1 MEHSSV
7 NIVDILKFRGEHQKA
22 YGSEECY
29 VDGRYMVWLCDVLF
43 EEQVKGD
50 ENNKG
55 RSVMEENSM
64 LHLLDRWQDSI
75 VKLLA
80 SEGECMWKLLLQNL
94 GVASNVLNSAAGE
107 YVNSFKNRNR
117 DIDPLGVYFQWPSFL
132 RNTILPI
139 IQQENNSM
147 EQDSNKRRK
156 SNDGSAISLRN
167 YQYYKPISL
176 SQSMDSKLQY
186 EQNAWLPV
194 LGYVITHAFLS
205 CRDDKETTI
214 LESMDDVQSM
224 LVLTLPKSL
233 GLDLEKRHALL
244 SGVAAYLID
253 ALGEGLA
260 EGVSSLGEDE
270 NDDVHENSIMNG
282 NGGVKSILG
291 AEVAQI
297 VDLLCCQGVLPM
309 LAKYTNT
316 PLAGL
321 VSETANSLLNYSQ
334 VYHQIHHETSLSA
347 DDEIVAQLRAK
358 DALKVI
364 QFVNK
369 TNPQLKRELTVRKF
383 TKQTCNSTDD
393 DPRKHPI
400 VTYLRALLETGN
412 LSEGSKLCRTLES
425 CSGLVKEVER
435 CCWYSLFDKMQEIQ
449 VLYEHH
455 WDKGES
461 RLVPIL
467 DYNGKVS
474 MRRNG
479 IVTLA
484 NISIGPFGRSVALE
498 YLNTLVET
506 SKEELVSNSFNSV
519 KSKEQI
525 DCNKDQFRAIKDA
538 VRRTVIKFLL
548 PRPNSPAE
556 ALRIANRIAE
566 ADKPPLL
573 KYHTNPAQ
581 GQNASDLCIKILE
594 QPSLSIMWEEK
605 VALEEQQML
614 AAAQEAVQQ
623 IVQPAEMPQKEQAE
637 DGPLDMSMELIPA
650 TPAKTPP
657 DISPPTA
664 DDGEDVIELGDS
676 DDEQIDDQ
684 NEEQS
689 HEKVDIEYTSD
700 GIEEE
705 EKPECLDESMTKSL
719 ESSSHVD
726 DLEKEERREEYY
738 DSNEEC
744 SQEDEINYP
753 PNYHQYQGNY
763 SESDDYE
770 QEDDEEANRR
780 VAFEGQYDA
789 EEGRGTRGNSSS
801 DGSVE
806 VFDLMSTDDEQE
818 NANDEAPCAE
828 VINESSTEEEHDE
841 YAVLNDAVDNYIGV
855 SSQSSQVQ
863 ESSDTNDR
871 QILHEKVH
879 EYIPVSSPL
888 KMTPERDDTNS
899 AIDEMLVSAEAPT
912 SEGEDILNKKHEV
925 ASEKEADE
933 TLATAGAVVKEV
945 DGASEKGM
953 AAPEEDQKP
962 NILGAG
968 DALYSSNVGEDLSE
982 DMNADDEHES
992 LDTEDDKRSLEEH
1005 EQGETNDEEE
1015 AGNAAGTSSRV
1026 YSNNSN
1032 EDPDKLTKIDQP
1044 SILVAAARDAAA
1056 APDTSMATDSILA
1069 ETREQDLTPSYNE
1082 DAHFMDSDVEVQEG
1096 GQFTDDGYVPDAEA
1110 AEEDKVEKKKRAI
1123 DDGYVPDAEATE
1135 EETTKPIGFGVKA
1148 VKKRDVRF
1156 EAVLDME
1163 ETPPMMPLP
1172 VEPATTNHSID
1183 EGYIPDGALTE
1194 EEKRDRQERRSRSIE
1209 AGYSPDGHTTATDD
1223 DTTAVLP
1230 SERHEVIDPGY
1241 LPSAVEGGTEEE
1253 RSEEE
1258 SQAAIPSVLVAT
1270 ALVTQSGQ
1278 QGASDIANRAS
1289 LATATIAKPLSTQS
1303 IDDGYLPEST
1313 FEFDEEERRNLR
1325 KETRSHEVEAG
1336 YLPDGHTTPG
1346 DVTEEDQPKE
1356 SKSKL
1361 LIDAKLKLSES
1372 VSIADS
1378 VRMPPPPHNDA
1389 ATHSTDDGYL
1399 ASAADDDTA
1408 VEPNHEKETCIDQ
1421 KSQVQEDR
1429 SEGEDVIAEVSVGT
1443 KVDSNTGIS
1452 HNAVAVDVIEKNS
1465 NADDDGAVAAEQKDT
1480 DNIAGKDEI
1489 LGTNDLTVKHDAPS
1503 IEMNSNAD
1511 DDGAVAAEQ
1520 KDTDNIT
1527 GKDEIPGT
1535 NDSTV
1540 KHDAPSIENVSST
1553 NYDLNDQG
1561 EQSEPGK
1568 HTQEESTLP
1577 EKTEAITTQAKGRGS
1592 QKKRSSTR
1600 KRALDETESVVDI
1613 ESVQSETSSVRRSS
1627 RLRSKKAASSQAV
1640 PTSITTGGRGKK
1652 APTLP
1657 AVPEDEKFDAA
1668 EPVKAEVLDH
1678 SITRSTRRRGK
1689 KSAGDDDESHASS
1702 VNDESSK
1709 TTAQSKRS
1717 RASQVSEP
1725 TRKNTR
1731 GGKRKKQT
1739 EEEEANSIQSEDKT
1753 SPNKSSGKEKGSEE
1767 ILDSMSESVSSSP
1780 AKARSRRA
1788 RKRDVVVDAPEAV
1801 SALGDES
1808 PPKRR
1813 GRTRKTQVAQEAEST
1828 VSSTTTR
1835 ASRRTRRTAKDDNE
1849 SIKSSPPRTRSKKTN
1864 VPSQTE
1870 SLAST
1875 RPRRSRKATKKPDL

>member
-1 MEHSSV
+1 MY
-7 NIVDILKFRGEHQKA
+7 L
-22 YGSEECY
+22 
-29 VDGRYMVWLCDVLF
+29 LF
-43 EEQVKGD
+43 
-50 ENNKG
+50 
-55 RSVMEENSM
+55 
-64 LHLLDRWQDSI
+64 I
-75 VKLLA
+75 
-80 SEGECMWKLLLQNL
+80 
-94 GVASNVLNSAAGE
+94 
-107 YVNSFKNRNR
+107 SF
-117 DIDPLGVYFQWPSFL
+117 
-132 RNTILPI
+132 
-139 IQQENNSM
+139 
-147 EQDSNKRRK
+147 
-156 SNDGSAISLRN
+156 
-167 YQYYKPISL
+167 
-176 SQSMDSKLQY
+176 
-186 EQNAWLPV
+186 
-194 LGYVITHAFLS
+194 VI
-205 CRDDKETTI
+205 
-214 LESMDDVQSM
+214 
-224 LVLTLPKSL
+224 
-233 GLDLEKRHALL
+233 
-244 SGVAAYLID
+244 
-253 ALGEGLA
+253 
-260 EGVSSLGEDE
+260 
-270 NDDVHENSIMNG
+270 
-282 NGGVKSILG
+282 
-291 AEVAQI
+291 
-297 VDLLCCQGVLPM
+297 
-309 LAKYTNT
+309 
-316 PLAGL
+316 
-321 VSETANSLLNYSQ
+321 
-334 VYHQIHHETSLSA
+334 
-347 DDEIVAQLRAK
+347 
-358 DALKVI
+358 
-364 QFVNK
+364 
-369 TNPQLKRELTVRKF
+369 
-383 TKQTCNSTDD
+383 
-393 DPRKHPI
+393 
-400 VTYLRALLETGN
+400 
-412 LSEGSKLCRTLES
+412 
-425 CSGLVKEVER
+425 
-435 CCWYSLFDKMQEIQ
+435 
-449 VLYEHH
+449 
-455 WDKGES
+455 
-461 RLVPIL
+461 
-467 DYNGKVS
+467 
-474 MRRNG
+474 
-479 IVTLA
+479 
-484 NISIGPFGRSVALE
+484 
-498 YLNTLVET
+498 
-506 SKEELVSNSFNSV
+506 
-519 KSKEQI
+519 
-525 DCNKDQFRAIKDA
+525 
-538 VRRTVIKFLL
+538 
-548 PRPNSPAE
+548 
-556 ALRIANRIAE
+556 
-566 ADKPPLL
+566 
-573 KYHTNPAQ
+573 
-581 GQNASDLCIKILE
+581 
-594 QPSLSIMWEEK
+594 
-605 VALEEQQML
+605 
-614 AAAQEAVQQ
+614 
-623 IVQPAEMPQKEQAE
+623 
-637 DGPLDMSMELIPA
+637 
-650 TPAKTPP
+650 
-657 DISPPTA
+657 
-664 DDGEDVIELGDS
+664 
-676 DDEQIDDQ
+676 
-684 NEEQS
+684 
-689 HEKVDIEYTSD
+689 
-700 GIEEE
+700 
-705 EKPECLDESMTKSL
+705 
-719 ESSSHVD
+719 
-726 DLEKEERREEYY
+726 
-738 DSNEEC
+738 
-744 SQEDEINYP
+744 
-753 PNYHQYQGNY
+753 
-763 SESDDYE
+763 
-770 QEDDEEANRR
+770 
-780 VAFEGQYDA
+780 
-789 EEGRGTRGNSSS
+789 
-801 DGSVE
+801 
-806 VFDLMSTDDEQE
+806 
-818 NANDEAPCAE
+818 
-828 VINESSTEEEHDE
+828 
-841 YAVLNDAVDNYIGV
+841 
-855 SSQSSQVQ
+855 
-863 ESSDTNDR
+863 
-871 QILHEKVH
+871 
-879 EYIPVSSPL
+879 
-888 KMTPERDDTNS
+888 
-899 AIDEMLVSAEAPT
+899 
-912 SEGEDILNKKHEV
+912 
-925 ASEKEADE
+925 
-933 TLATAGAVVKEV
+933 
-945 DGASEKGM
+945 
-953 AAPEEDQKP
+953 
-962 NILGAG
+962 
-968 DALYSSNVGEDLSE
+968 
-982 DMNADDEHES
+982 
-992 LDTEDDKRSLEEH
+992 
-1005 EQGETNDEEE
+1005 
-1015 AGNAAGTSSRV
+1015 
-1026 YSNNSN
+1026 
-1032 EDPDKLTKIDQP
+1032 
-1044 SILVAAARDAAA
+1044 
-1056 APDTSMATDSILA
+1056 
-1069 ETREQDLTPSYNE
+1069 
-1082 DAHFMDSDVEVQEG
+1082 
-1096 GQFTDDGYVPDAEA
+1096 
-1110 AEEDKVEKKKRAI
+1110 
-1123 DDGYVPDAEATE
+1123 
-1135 EETTKPIGFGVKA
+1135 
-1148 VKKRDVRF
+1148 
-1156 EAVLDME
+1156 
-1163 ETPPMMPLP
+1163 
-1172 VEPATTNHSID
+1172 
-1183 EGYIPDGALTE
+1183 
-1194 EEKRDRQERRSRSIE
+1194 
-1209 AGYSPDGHTTATDD
+1209 
-1223 DTTAVLP
+1223 
-1230 SERHEVIDPGY
+1230 GY

-1657 AVPEDEKFDAA
+1657 AVPEDDKLDV

-1725 TRKNTR
+1725 TMKNTR

-1788 RKRDVVVDAPEAV
+1788 RKRDVVVDAQEAV